1 MIVVGAISLAMLGV
15 AAILAAVFVVRSHNL
30 VDRIVGL
37 DTVVS
42 VLLNGLAVGVA
53 LSGGGDAVN
62 MVLLVGLLAFLGTVT
77 AARFIER
84 RGVVA
89 DDRVDP
95 GPEVGP

>member
-1 MIVVGAISLAMLGV
+1 MIVVGAICLAMLS
-15 AAILAAVFVVRSHNL
+15 AAAVLAAVFVVRSHNL

-37 DTVVS
+37 DTTVS

-53 LSGGGDAVN
+53 LTGGGDGVN
-62 MVLLVGLLAFLGTVT
+62 MVLLVGLLAFMGTVT

-89 DDRVDP
+89 DDRPDP
-95 GPEVGP
+95 ERRAGR